1 MSRKLIVDSLSVLL
15 ATSLLTWSFTSL
27 ESMHINVITQSPFF
41 LYDNVAYIA
50 SIIISIVAIVIAA
63 YLRKYLF
70 ASITLLLTLW
80 SLLLIAPYMV
90 YLKSLPLYN
99 DQLGFVL
106 EALQGI
112 LHGYTKPI
120 QGEASSLGHAY
131 FTSVYTL
138 ICGFEPLQ
146 GVITVQIMLP
156 VLYALP
162 LLAVK
167 HGIFYDKISVALIV
181 LAAMLNPVFYG
192 RTPFAWFYLV
202 LLTFHLYNT
211 VLGTEVRGLSISMVI
226 ALALI
231 YVAYV
236 ISDPTSL
243 IVPIALS
250 IATLFNRRLIPL
262 TISTVVTWF
271 SVNLV
276 MYLSGSFYSTMVQL
290 MALIESPVNPLP
302 SLIAPPV
309 NPTIKLYNYFRM
321 LTMSLNFLIGLI
333 SAVIITSRTKKGVGG
348 ENKLSWAILYLVLV
362 VLQAMA
368 LAMNRWGM
376 VPYSMYVLTVL
387 PILVLLGLENKLLK
401 ATILLVAIPLLALS
415 PIVKWGFSPI
425 AFPTLYDLDEVRYLV
440 SYTAQ
445 QATIC
450 ASGAH
455 VMAEFYY
462 KLYNVSAQLITL
474 DPLPH
479 LKPFQILRC
488 NYIAVFYKSFN
499 IYRLG
504 ISENQLKS
512 IIAEFDHNY
521 SVIYR
526 NRMWTIWLR

>member
-1 MSRKLIVDSLSVLL
+1 LSRKLIVDSLLVLL

-27 ESMHINVITQSPFF
+27 GSMHINVITQSPFF
-41 LYDNVAYIA
+41 LYSNAAYIA
-50 SIIISIVAIVIAA
+50 SVIITMVAIIITA

-106 EALQGI
+106 EVLQGI
-112 LHGYTKPI
+112 LYGHTKPI
-120 QGEASSLGHAY
+120 QGEFSSLGHAY

-167 HGIFYDKISVALIV
+167 HRIFYGKISAVLIV
-181 LAAMLNPVFYG
+181 LAAMLNPVLYG

-211 VLGTEVRGLSISMVI
+211 VLGTEVRGLSISIVT
-226 ALALI
+226 ALVLI

-262 TISTVVTWF
+262 TISTVTTWF

-276 MYLSGSFYSTMVQL
+276 MYISGSFYSAMVQL
-290 MALIESPVNPLP
+290 MALIENPVNPLP

-309 NPTIKLYNYFRM
+309 NPIIKFYNYFRM
-321 LTMSLNFLIGLI
+321 LTMLLNFLIGLI
-333 SAVIITSRTKKGVGG
+333 SAVIIISRKGVGG
-348 ENKLSWAILYLVLV
+348 ENKFSWAILYLVLV
-362 VLQAMA
+362 ALQAMA
-368 LAMNRWGM
+368 LAMNRWSM
-376 VPYSMYVLTVL
+376 VPYSIYVLTIL
-387 PILVLLGLENKLLK
+387 PILVLSELENKLLK
-401 ATILLVAIPLLALS
+401 IIILLIAIPLLALS
-415 PIVKWGFSPI
+415 PTVKWGFSPI
-425 AFPTLYDLDEVRYLV
+425 AFPTPYDLDEVRYLV

-445 QATIC
+445 QATTC

-462 KLYNVSAQLITL
+462 KLYNVSTQLITL
-474 DPLPH
+474 DPLPQ
-479 LKPFQILRC
+479 LKPYQIMRC
-488 NYIAVFYKSFN
+488 NYIAVFYRSFN
-499 IYRLG
+499 TYRLG

-512 IIAEFDHNY
+512 IIAEFDQNY

-526 NRMWTIWLR
+526 NYMWTIWLR

>member
-15 ATSLLTWSFTSL
+15 ATSMLTWSFISL
-27 ESMHINVITQSPFF
+27 KSMHINVITQSPFF
-41 LYDNVAYIA
+41 LYENVAYIA
-50 SIIISIVAIVIAA
+50 SIIITMVAIIIAA

-70 ASITLLLTLW
+70 ASIILLLTLW

-90 YLKSLPLYN
+90 YFKSLPLYN

-106 EALQGI
+106 EVLQGI
-112 LHGYTKPI
+112 LHGYIKPI

-131 FTSVYTL
+131 FTSIYTL

-162 LLAVK
+162 LIAVK
-167 HGIFYDKISVALIV
+167 HRIFCDKISAALIV

-192 RTPFAWFYLV
+192 RTPFAWIYLV
-202 LLTFHLYNT
+202 LLTFYLYNT
-211 VLGTEVRGLSISMVI
+211 VLGTEVRGSSISIVT
-226 ALALI
+226 ALVLI

-250 IATLFNRRLIPL
+250 IAALFNRKLILP

-271 SVNLV
+271 TVNLV
-276 MYLSGSFYSTMVQL
+276 MYISGSFYSALMQL
-290 MALIESPVNPLP
+290 MALIESPANPLP
-302 SLIAPPV
+302 SLIASPV
-309 NPTIKLYNYFRM
+309 NPIIKLYNYFRM
-321 LTMSLNFLIGLI
+321 LTISLNFLIGLV
-333 SAVIITSRTKKGVGG
+333 STVVITSRTKKGVGG
-348 ENKLSWAILYLVLV
+348 ENRLPWAILYLVLV
-362 VLQAMA
+362 AMQAMA

-376 VPYSMYVLTVL
+376 VPYSMYVLTAL
-387 PILVLLGLENKLLK
+387 PILVLLTLENKLLK
-401 ATILLVAIPLLALS
+401 ITILLIAMSLLALS
-415 PIVKWGFSPI
+415 PTVKWGFSPI
-425 AFPTLYDLDEVRYLV
+425 AFPTPYDLDEVRYLV

-445 QATIC
+445 QATTC

-462 KLYNVSAQLITL
+462 KLYNVSARLITL
-474 DPLPH
+474 DPLPQ
-479 LKPFQILRC
+479 LKPLQILRC
-488 NYIAVFYKSFN
+488 NYIAVFYRSFN

-504 ISENQLKS
+504 ISEDQLKS
-512 IIAEFDHNY
+512 IIAGFDQNY

-526 NRMWTIWLR
+526 NCMWTIWLR

>member
-1 MSRKLIVDSLSVLL
+1 LSRKLRVDNLSVLL
-15 ATSLLTWSFTSL
+15 AASLLTWSFTSL

-50 SIIISIVAIVIAA
+50 SIIISMVAIIAVA

-70 ASITLLLTLW
+70 ASIILLLTLW

-112 LHGYTKPI
+112 LHGYIKPI

-131 FTSVYTL
+131 FTSTYTL

-146 GVITVQIMLP
+146 GIITVQIMLP

-167 HGIFYDKISVALIV
+167 HRIFYGKISAALIV
-181 LAAMLNPVFYG
+181 LAAMLNPVLYG
-192 RTPFAWFYLV
+192 RTSFAWFYLV
-202 LLTFHLYNT
+202 LLTFYLYNT
-211 VLGTEVRGLSISMVI
+211 ALGTEVRGLSISMVT
-226 ALALI
+226 ALTLI

-262 TISTVVTWF
+262 TISTIATWF
-271 SVNLV
+271 TANLV
-276 MYLSGSFYSTMVQL
+276 MYLSGSFYSAMVQL

-309 NPTIKLYNYFRM
+309 NPIIKLYNYFRM
-321 LTMSLNFLIGLI
+321 LTMLLNFLIGLI
-333 SAVIITSRTKKGVGG
+333 SAVIIISRRGVGE
-348 ENKLSWAILYLVLV
+348 ENKFSWVILYLVLV
-362 VLQAMA
+362 ALQAMA

-376 VPYSMYVLTVL
+376 VPYCMYVLTIL
-387 PILVLLGLENKLLK
+387 PILVLSELENKLLK
-401 ATILLVAIPLLALS
+401 IMILLIAIPLLALS
-415 PIVKWGFSPI
+415 PTVKWGFSPI
-425 AFPTLYDLDEVRYLV
+425 AFPTPYDLDEVRYLV

-445 QATIC
+445 QATTC

-455 VMAEFYY
+455 VIAEFCY

-474 DPLPH
+474 DPLPQ
-479 LKPFQILRC
+479 LKPYQILRC
-488 NYIAVFYKSFN
+488 NYIAVFYRSFN

-512 IIAEFDHNY
+512 IIAGFDQNY

-526 NRMWTIWLR
+526 NYMWTIWLR